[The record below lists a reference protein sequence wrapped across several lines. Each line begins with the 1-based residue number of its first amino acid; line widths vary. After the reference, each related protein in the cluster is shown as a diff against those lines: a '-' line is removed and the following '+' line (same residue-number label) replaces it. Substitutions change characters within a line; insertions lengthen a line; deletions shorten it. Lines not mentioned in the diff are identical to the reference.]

1 MGLRGQKGLLR
12 CPWNKR
18 RSKERCRDA
27 LQGLRCALGSHESVI
42 YQSASVPSHLGKGSV
57 PFPEKEVGVLLLV
70 SVRAALG
77 MRFVQP
83 ELLCTEV
90 FCLLVLVVLLHK
102 SVIALC

>member
-1 MGLRGQKGLLR
+1 MVKADRHLR
-12 CPWNKR
+12 CLY
-18 RSKERCRDA
+18 S
-27 LQGLRCALGSHESVI
+27 S
-42 YQSASVPSHLGKGSV
+42 PSQTRVSCSRWFIRGKDSV